1 MAIYGPA
8 LFVIYYLLCLSLAEF
23 VKREVFLL
31 KTSLRPSVELRTVQ
45 DSRMSIREKAVKR
58 LRYICAEV
66 WFISGHT
73 IIQVSA
79 HRYVPTLS

>member
-8 LFVIYYLLCLSLAEF
+8 LFVIYYSLCLSLAEF

-31 KTSLRPSVELRTVQ
+31 KTSLRPSVELRMVQ
-45 DSRMSIREKAVKR
+45 DGWMSIREKAAKKSR
-58 LRYICAEV
+58 QICAEV
-66 WFISGHT
+66 WFISGYA
-73 IIQVSA
+73 ILQVSA